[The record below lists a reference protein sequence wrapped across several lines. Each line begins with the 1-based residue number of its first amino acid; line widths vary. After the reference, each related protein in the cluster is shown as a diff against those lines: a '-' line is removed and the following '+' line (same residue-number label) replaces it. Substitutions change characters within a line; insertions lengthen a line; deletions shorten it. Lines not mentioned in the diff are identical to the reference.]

1 MTKEDL
7 KFIIAFAKVHG
18 EQRKPVTEVIQH
30 IQNELDVY
38 AEYYDTSNY
47 AYIDMFME
55 KYNAMNEY
63 KLMYEVMEEIA
74 NGATFFE
81 ACREWD
87 I

>member
-18 EQRKPVTEVIQH
+18 EMKLPFEEVIKH
-30 IQNELDVY
+30 IQDELDVY
-38 AEYYDTSNY
+38 AEYYDTSDV

-55 KYNAMNEY
+55 KYNTMNEHM
-63 KLMYEVMEEIA
+63 LMYEVMEEMA

>member
-1 MTKEDL
+1 MTKKDL
-7 KFIIAFAKVHG
+7 EFIIAFAKVHG
-18 EQRKPVTEVIQH
+18 EQKKPVTEVIQH
-30 IQNELDVY
+30 IQDELDVY
-38 AEYYDTSNY
+38 SEYYDTSDV

-55 KYNAMNEY
+55 KYNAMNEHM
-63 KLMYEVMEEIA
+63 LMYEVMEEMA